1 MTRLAL
7 PTDSGTL
14 VKCLASMWL
23 TLSAWLGED
32 LLASLSRG
40 SLELLGSPAS
50 TCIRG
55 SFRRKCQSLRLAVNR
70 GKALLLI
77 LAHHSG
83 TRRHM
88 GYDASLH
95 AGRCS
100 RQDALAP
107 RAGLVTNLMDDRL
120 DFHCD

>member
-1 MTRLAL
+1 
-7 PTDSGTL
+7 
-14 VKCLASMWL
+14 MWL
-23 TLSAWLGED
+23 TLSAWLGEG

-55 SFRRKCQSLRLAVNR
+55 SFMMKCQFVNR
-70 GKALLLI
+70 DKALLLS

-88 GYDASLH
+88 DYDASLH
-95 AGRCS
+95 AGRCI
-100 RQDALAP
+100 RQDAFAP
-107 RAGLVTNLMDDRL
+107 RAGGVTHLMDDRL